1 MKKNNPSKPIKATV
15 AEAAEQLKRINLN
28 AAGIDIGSKEHAV
41 AISEGRDAQHV
52 KIFKTF
58 TEDLSELVKWLKKCK
73 IDTVA
78 MESTGVY
85 WIPVYEILEQNG
97 IECLLVNAKH
107 LKNVSGRKTDVL
119 DCQWIQ
125 QLHTY
130 GLLSGAFRPN
140 DQTVRLRGYLRHRQ
154 MLIQHLS
161 PHILHM
167 QKALMQMNLQLH
179 HVLRD
184 ITGVTGIAIIRAIVK
199 GERDPK
205 KLAEHRDRRCS
216 NSKETIIK
224 SLKGN
229 YRKEHL
235 FALKQALEL
244 YDFYRQKIQ
253 ECDVEIETFLASYNN
268 AIEPSQMI
276 LPDVQAA
283 VKRHKN
289 SYLFDVR
296 QTLHQKFGVDLT
308 ALPGIDGNI
317 ALTILS
323 EIGSD
328 LSKWKTVKHFT
339 SWVCLCP
346 GSKISGGKLLSGKS
360 RPSANRVK
368 RALELAAFGLHKNKS
383 AIGAFFRRLK
393 SRIGTPKAITAV
405 AHKLA
410 RLIYFLITKGTE
422 YVETGEQ
429 AYEKRYQARAITNL
443 QRRAKEL
450 GFGLTQLAPQAI

>member
-15 AEAAEQLKRINLN
+15 TKAAEEMPRINLN
-28 AAGIDIGSKEHAV
+28 AAGIDIGSREHAV
-41 AISEGRDAQHV
+41 AVPKGREAQHV
-52 KIFKTF
+52 KMFSTF
-58 TEDLSELVKWLKKCK
+58 TEDLGELVKWLKKCK

-78 MESTGVY
+78 MESTGIY
-85 WIPVYEILEQNG
+85 WIPVYEVLEQNG

-140 DQTVRLRGYLRHRQ
+140 DQTVRLRGYLRHRH

-184 ITGVTGIAIIRAIVK
+184 ITGATGIAIIRAIVK

-205 KLAEHRDRRCS
+205 KLAEHRDPRCA

-224 SLKGN
+224 SLTGN
-229 YRKEHL
+229 YREEHL
-235 FALKQALEL
+235 FALQQALEL

-253 ECDVEIETFLASYNN
+253 ECDVEIEAFLASYDN
-268 AIEPSQMI
+268 AIEPSKIVM
-276 LPDVQAA
+276 DNVQTSI
-283 VKRHKN
+283 KKQKN
-289 SYLFDVR
+289 GYSFDVHKM
-296 QTLHQKFGVDLT
+296 LHQKFGVDLT
-308 ALPGIDGNI
+308 ALPGIDGSI

-339 SWVCLCP
+339 SWLCLCP
-346 GSKISGGKLLSGKS
+346 GNKISGGKLLSGKS
-360 RPSANRVK
+360 RLSANRVK

-383 AIGAFFRRLK
+383 AIGSFFRRLK

-410 RLIYFLITKGTE
+410 RLIYFLVTKGSE

-429 AYEKRYQARAITNL
+429 AYEQRYQARAITNL

-450 GFGLTQLAPQAI
+450 GFELTQLAP